1 MDEWKLKETDFKNL
15 VAQLTFFR
23 VFNGDFDGS
32 NI

>member
-1 MDEWKLKETDFKNL
+1 MKVKGNRSQKPC
-15 VAQLTFFR
+15 QLTVFR